1 MKVARYLLLICAHLG
16 TSSSF
21 QTSTSSCQPTL
32 KTKTRFQTIL
42 PSFLKKPEH
51 TQPSL
56 SSCLSAESSSSS
68 SSQEHETSSIAKR
81 FAVSTTTMGMILLPM
96 VAATYP
102 MMAAAEEYEVAELP
116 PPYIPVFFAILIL
129 GGVGWLTSSLGNV
142 IDEEA
147 SLGLQSGARAKK
159 ERERSR
165 SSYFN
170 KQ

>member
-1 MKVARYLLLICAHLG
+1 M
-16 TSSSF
+16 
-21 QTSTSSCQPTL
+21 
-32 KTKTRFQTIL
+32 
-42 PSFLKKPEH
+42 E
-51 TQPSL
+51 
-56 SSCLSAESSSSS
+56 
-68 SSQEHETSSIAKR
+68 
-81 FAVSTTTMGMILLPM
+81 MILLPM